1 MPIPLTR
8 DELRRKDG
16 RWLLELDYPGGMLRV
31 ADQEAE
37 VSSDDGTLVY
47 QSGLDPLDL
56 SLQEDLNEI
65 SVTITIPDVD
75 LVRALSRGYVLE
87 RMSAELSRW
96 Y

>member
-47 QSGLDPLDL
+47 
-56 SLQEDLNEI
+56 
-65 SVTITIPDVD
+65 
-75 LVRALSRGYVLE
+75 
-87 RMSAELSRW
+87 
-96 Y
+96 